1 MDNGTGTELSEEKK
15 KDENMKTLLS
25 AKPIEEN
32 SETPPL
38 EIRFQFVDGSVANF
52 FQSDPQIAEN
62 IWSRINVAHLFTRP
76 RIVVADDY
84 SKSVFLTSQINRIDF
99 FFEGSDFSKIPN
111 DHADLVELSEEEFRA
126 RVPLDDPA
134 HLERRVQPRHVGDL
148 LVSFL
153 HLRMRGGSH
162 IYLMNEALV
171 KLPVENHSFM
181 QRLLSGGNY
190 GIRLRCGG
198 HGFLNLSNLVGYT
211 VYPGVPEIPSDS
223 WIALSSAL
231 EPAPEQT
238 GEYAYAK
245 P

>member
-1 MDNGTGTELSEEKK
+1 M
-15 KDENMKTLLS
+15 NMLLS
-25 AKPIEEN
+25 TKPLSQIN
-32 SETPPL
+32 AAPPL
-38 EIRFQFVDGSVANF
+38 EIRFQFVDGSVTNF

-111 DHADLVELSEEEFRA
+111 DHADLVQLSEQEFRA
-126 RVPLDDPA
+126 RVPLEEPA
-134 HLERRVQPRHVGDL
+134 RLERRVQPRHVGDL

-162 IYLMNEALV
+162 IYLMNETLI

-181 QRLLSGGNY
+181 ARLLSGGCY
-190 GIRLRCGG
+190 SIRLQCGG
-198 HGFLNLSNLVGYT
+198 HGFLNLANLVGYT
-211 VYPGVPEIPSDS
+211 VYPGVPEIPNDAWMAISSD
-223 WIALSSAL
+223 LS
-231 EPAPEQT
+231 
-238 GEYAYAK
+238 
-245 P
+245 